1 MSQHQIQVNS
11 PKIGLVLVTVG
22 YDPMLDEAFLNYFNN
37 DVSYMSPPGLAAGE
51 IAKLVL
57 EHLFPAIRE
66 LNLRSES
73 QSLISESE
81 HIGIIEL
88 TTRIPYAAIARPRAS
103 RLDPPLPACRRSGN
117 SIQLLCSSPTTVRRD

>member
-57 EHLFPAIRE
+57 EHLG
-66 LNLRSES
+66 
-73 QSLISESE
+73 Q
-81 HIGIIEL
+81 
-88 TTRIPYAAIARPRAS
+88 
-103 RLDPPLPACRRSGN
+103 PLPQSVLDGLQNDVADLRTGATDIGRRFTHYEPDG
-117 SIQLLCSSPTTVRRD
+117 TVAQAVKW